1 MRRKGFTLI
10 ELLVVIAI
18 IALLVSILVP
28 TLGRARELARQ
39 ATCQANLS
47 ANGKAIVMYSALSS
61 DQFPF
66 PLITQYAA
74 FNVASP
80 GTAAN
85 LTACHSPLD
94 FSAGWTVIGA
104 MSMQN
109 VWLLMKENLIGL
121 DAYHCNSDGG
131 WSKRGDADRYG
142 WTALTQFSYGIAFPY
157 DGTDSTHLN
166 LARLSDSNANPSL
179 VIMADRNPY
188 TAAPPATGGRGAPS
202 NHTADGMALLKR
214 DSSVSF
220 FKVNITTPTYGA
232 GYSGDDIYSVGGPT
246 GTSISTLPVDVAG
259 ANPFSGNVDTIITPV
274 PSR

>member
-1 MRRKGFTLI
+1 MRRLKGFTLI

-47 ANGKAIVMYSALSS
+47 ANGKAMVMYSALSN

-66 PLITQYAA
+66 PLITQYATFA
-74 FNVASP
+74 AASP
-80 GTAAN
+80 GAGAN
-85 LTACHSPLD
+85 LSACKTGND
-94 FSAGWTVIGA
+94 FSAGWGTIGA

-109 VWLLMKENLIGL
+109 VWLLMKENLIGV

-131 WSKRGDADRYG
+131 WSKRGDTEKYG

-157 DGTDSTHLN
+157 DGTAAGGTAN
-166 LARLSDSNANPSL
+166 PAKLSDSNANPSL
-179 VIMADRNPY
+179 IIMADRNPY
-188 TAAPPATGGRGAPS
+188 GATVASPRPIPA
-202 NHTADGMALLKR
+202 NHTADGMAVLKK

-220 FKVNITTPTYGA
+220 YKVNAASPTYGA
-232 GYSGDDIYSVGGPT
+232 GYAGDDIYSTGGPT
-246 GTSISTLPVDVAG
+246 GTSQGIPADVG
-259 ANPFSGNVDTIITPV
+259 TTFSGNVDTIITPV